1 MRKTAIQ
8 IEAMNLEQVERKLGA
23 FKQKAPKVLKLAV
36 NDTARKARSR
46 LAKEAQK
53 KYAIKGVALNKYM
66 HIKFGSN
73 SNPAATIYVKSKTI
87 PLYKFKRRSGT
98 LGSGRYFNPTLKRY
112 QIGKGGRGAQGQQL
126 KDSSLRAFELDDGG
140 GKRKAFIASMGS
152 GHTGIFQ
159 RRAGKKRGDKKE
171 VKELMGSSIPVM
183 IGSEKR
189 VYGVVEPHIKSDL
202 KEAVNRHVSRAI
214 RGEI

>member
-1 MRKTAIQ
+1 MPSVQ
-8 IEAMNLEQVERKLGA
+8 IEVMSIEQVERKLGA

-73 SNPAATIYVKSKTI
+73 SNPAATVYVKSKTI

-98 LGSGRYFNPTLKRY
+98 LGNGHYFNPTLKRY
-112 QIGKGGRGAQGQQL
+112 QAGKGGRGAQGQQL
-126 KDSSLRAFELDDGG
+126 KDSSLKAFELDDGG
-140 GKRKAFIASMGS
+140 GTRKAFIASMPKS

-171 VKELMGSSIPVM
+171 IRELMGSSIPVM

-202 KEAVNRHVSRAI
+202 KEAVSRHVSRAI